1 MIVVKEYLDYLE
13 KLNTLV
19 DKDEIL
25 FKSASA
31 IVIKERKRQWDCTF
45 WLSLLSG
52 IVSLT
57 GTIISMSSY
66 YYHRQGT
73 WVTPLVI
80 GMICVVS
87 WVLATAAASKS
98 IDYYNILLDLEYAS
112 PLDSSYS
119 IVRNAIVDE
128 GDEFMKKLFD
138 WQRLYLLVGEDL
150 KKYEYVV
157 QVIESLRHDYEIIE
171 SRENK

>member
-1 MIVVKEYLDYLE
+1 MVKEYLDYLE

-31 IVIKERKRQWDCTF
+31 IVMKDRKRMWDWTF
-45 WLSLLSG
+45 WLSLLTG
-52 IVSLT
+52 ILSIG
-57 GTIISMSSY
+57 GTIMSMTAY
-66 YYHRQGT
+66 YYHQQGT

-87 WVLATAAASKS
+87 WELATVAASKS
-98 IDYYNILLDLEYAS
+98 IDYYNVLLDLEYAS
-112 PLDSSYS
+112 PIDSSYA

-128 GDEFMKKLFD
+128 GDEFMKKLFE
-138 WQRLYLLVGEDL
+138 WLRLYVLSSDDWS
-150 KKYEYVV
+150 KYGYVL
-157 QVIESLRHDYEIIE
+157 QVIDSLREDYKIIE

>member
-1 MIVVKEYLDYLE
+1 MVKEYLDYLE

-19 DKDEIL
+19 DEDEIL

-31 IVIKERKRQWDCTF
+31 IVIKERKRLWDCTF
-45 WLSLLSG
+45 WLSLLSV

-87 WVLATAAASKS
+87 WVLAIAAASKS

-119 IVRNAIVDE
+119 IVRNTIVDE
-128 GDEFMKKLFD
+128 GDGFMKKLFD
-138 WQRLYLLVGEDL
+138 WLQLYVLSSEDCV
-150 KKYEYVV
+150 KYGYVLY
-157 QVIESLRHDYEIIE
+157 VIDSLMEDYKIIE
-171 SRENK
+171 SRQKDE

>member
-1 MIVVKEYLDYLE
+1 MNEYLDYLE

-31 IVIKERKRQWDCTF
+31 IVIKDRKRLWDWTF
-45 WLSLLSG
+45 WLSLILAILSLG
-52 IVSLT
+52 GTIVS
-57 GTIISMSSY
+57 MSAY
-66 YYHRQGT
+66 YYHHQVT

-98 IDYYNILLDLEYAS
+98 IDYYNVLRDLEYAS
-112 PLDSSYS
+112 PLDFSYS

-128 GDEFMKKLFD
+128 GDEFMKKLFG
-138 WQRLYLLVGEDL
+138 WLQLYVLSSEDCA
-150 KKYEYVV
+150 KYEYVLH
-157 QVIESLRHDYEIIE
+157 VIDSLREDYEIIE
-171 SRENK
+171 SRVK

>member
-1 MIVVKEYLDYLE
+1 MKEYLDYLE

-19 DKDEIL
+19 DNDEIL
-25 FKSASA
+25 FKAASA
-31 IVIKERKRQWDCTF
+31 IVIKDRKRLWDLTF
-45 WLSLLSG
+45 WLSLILAILTLG
-52 IVSLT
+52 GTIVS
-57 GTIISMSSY
+57 MSTY
-66 YYHRQGT
+66 YYHHQVT
-73 WVTPLVI
+73 WVAPLVI

-87 WVLATAAASKS
+87 WVLATVAASKS
-98 IDYYNILLDLEYAS
+98 IDYYNVLLDLEYAS

-138 WQRLYLLVGEDL
+138 WLQLYVLSSEDW
-150 KKYEYVV
+150 KKYRYVLH
-157 QVIESLRHDYEIIE
+157 VIDSLREDYKIIE